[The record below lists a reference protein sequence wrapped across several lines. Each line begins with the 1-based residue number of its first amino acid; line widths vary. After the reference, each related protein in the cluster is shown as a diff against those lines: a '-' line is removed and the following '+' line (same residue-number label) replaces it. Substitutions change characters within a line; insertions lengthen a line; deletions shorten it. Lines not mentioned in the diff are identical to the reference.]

1 MYAQEEKETT
11 TPTTYST
18 PNLHSP
24 LEIFT
29 KYDALKFQ
37 FQRISISV
45 IYFSK
50 ANKDNN
56 ATICIEIW
64 KWNCKR

>member
-1 MYAQEEKETT
+1 MYAQEEKERT

-37 FQRISISV
+37 FQRISV

-56 ATICIEIW
+56 ATI
-64 KWNCKR
+64 